1 MANNISVEQ
10 IKALN
15 AKIEKSNRES
25 ARVES
30 RISVLQEQL
39 ANSIKKYEEAYGV
52 SLMGG
57 NLREI
62 AGKVK
67 AEYEGLVI
75 SINKE
80 YQTKLAVMEALSRN
94 DVDEANR
101 LLGNAVEAYG
111 ESEEDI
117 EEGSEGVDALE
128 TEDDEIDAMVD
139 AEDDDLEDDTMVD
152 ADDAVLEDDDFSLD
166 DDEDY
171 EEVGSAGAAD
181 FLKAVAS
188 EASKPTA
195 KTVASVKAE
204 SPSKRVSKPVG
215 GSSVAETV
223 KDLGKGDFDLYDD
236 DDDDFGFKEALAGS
250 KFKV

>member
-39 ANSIKKYEEAYGV
+39 ANSIKKYEESYGV

-57 NLREI
+57 SLREI

-67 AEYEGLVI
+67 AEYEGLVL
-75 SINKE
+75 SINQE

-111 ESEEDI
+111 EPEEDI
-117 EEGSEGVDALE
+117 EEDSENPDALE

-139 AEDDDLEDDTMVD
+139 AEEDDLEDDAMVE

-223 KDLGKGDFDLYDD
+223 KDLGKGDFDLDDD